1 MSSEKRNAIAV
12 LGCGT
17 VGGGTAKIL
26 IEDAEYL
33 KQRTSLPIFLKY
45 IVDVKF
51 DHAKAIGLP
60 EDLYETCY
68 DKVLK
73 DPDVG
78 IVIELIGGTTLAKE
92 FIIKALNAGK
102 HVVTANKALLAHY
115 GRELFALAR
124 KNHVVI
130 GFEASCGGGIP
141 IIRALYDGLMANRNE
156 ALYGIVNG
164 TCNYILTQMTQNG
177 KTYSEAL
184 AEAQR
189 DGLAEANPTL
199 DVSGLDSAHKLVIM
213 SSLAFGKY
221 VALEQTPVI
230 GIDTLELSDVLA
242 GQELGY
248 TIKLIAMARKYP
260 DGRISTIVCPAFI
273 DKKHPLAWVSG
284 SFNAIS
290 VYGHAVG
297 HTMYYGRGAGA
308 SPTGSAVV
316 SDVISILSGATEK
329 FFNTY
334 QIWRDLLPEAEMLPS
349 GLGEEKF
356 YVRFDVIDRPG
367 VLAKVTAIFA
377 RHNISIASVVQKK
390 VEKDGHAIP
399 IVIITHLAL
408 EGDIAEAL
416 KEINALDELSGNTV
430 CIRIMEE
437 HKEFLN

>member
-1 MSSEKRNAIAV
+1 MKQDKRYGIAV

-26 IEDAEYL
+26 VEDNDFL
-33 KQRTSLPIFLKY
+33 RKRTNIPLFLKY

-51 DHAKAIGLP
+51 DHAKALGLP
-60 EDLYETCY
+60 ENLYEKDF

-73 DPDVG
+73 DPEVD
-78 IVIELIGGTTLAKE
+78 IVVELIGGTTLAKD

-102 HVVTANKALLAHY
+102 NVVTANKALLAHY
-115 GRELFALAR
+115 GRELFAVAR
-124 KNHVVI
+124 KNGVVI

-141 IIRALYDGLMANRNE
+141 IIRALYDGLLANRNE
-156 ALYGIVNG
+156 ALFGIVNG

-177 KTYSEAL
+177 KTYAEAL

-213 SSLAFGKY
+213 SSLAFGKH
-221 VALEQTPVI
+221 VSLESTPVI
-230 GIDTLELSDVLA
+230 GIDTLDLSDVMA

-248 TIKLIAMARKYP
+248 TIKLIAMAKKST

-284 SFNAIS
+284 AFNAVS

-308 SPTGSAVV
+308 SPTASAVT
-316 SDVISILSGATEK
+316 SDIISILSGATEK

-334 QIWRDLLPEAEMLPS
+334 PIWLDNLPDADMLPY
-349 GLGEEKF
+349 GLSEEKF
-356 YVRFDVIDRPG
+356 YIRFNVLDKPG

-377 RHNISIASVVQKK
+377 KHNISIASVVQKN
-390 VEKDGHAIP
+390 EKKEEHSIP
-399 IVIITHLAL
+399 IVIITHYAL
-408 EGDIAEAL
+408 EGDIADAL
-416 KEINALDELSGNTV
+416 KEISFLDELSGNTV

-437 HKEFLN
+437 HKEKF